1 MTCAGGGTRPL
12 DPSQTFDC
20 AAEPAAVADTHVAT
34 QAEGKLESIKRV
46 AITNFCV
53 QFVYSKEAR
62 GDSAGYW
69 VEYSRTASGAIPG
82 GLDPGR
88 TRAMADA
95 FLDRIEADLM
105 AAGIEIVPY
114 EELAANDLYQKFTAK
129 YDTGVRIGEHRLE
142 GGKGRSAGAE
152 SVRRR

>member
-1 MTCAGGGTRPL
+1 
-12 DPSQTFDC
+12 
-20 AAEPAAVADTHVAT
+20 
-34 QAEGKLESIKRV
+34 
-46 AITNFCV
+46 
-53 QFVYSKEAR
+53 
-62 GDSAGYW
+62 
-69 VEYSRTASGAIPG
+69 
-82 GLDPGR
+82 
-88 TRAMADA
+88 MADA